1 MTRPFRFAA
10 QFLTASSGDEF
21 LASARRVES
30 QGYSTLN
37 IADHFNFALSPIP
50 ASMAA
55 AAVTTN
61 LRVGSLCID
70 NDFRN
75 PLLLAKEVAN
85 IDMFSGG
92 RFELGLGAGWFGGDY
107 EALGIPFDRPGTRVD
122 RLTEAI
128 AVMKQAWAGRPF
140 SHDGRFYRARD
151 YTISPLPLQKPHP
164 PLLVGCTKRRM
175 CNLAGR
181 EADIVSLMVDLSDRS
196 LGDDPYAGLAT
207 SLDWVREGAGATFG
221 RLELKSAPLLGRHG
235 RRRARSAEAAD
246 APVPARRH
254 RG

>member
-1 MTRPFRFAA
+1 
-10 QFLTASSGDEF
+10 
-21 LASARRVES
+21 
-30 QGYSTLN
+30 
-37 IADHFNFALSPIP
+37 
-50 ASMAA
+50 
-55 AAVTTN
+55 
-61 LRVGSLCID
+61 
-70 NDFRN
+70 
-75 PLLLAKEVAN
+75 
-85 IDMFSGG
+85 
-92 RFELGLGAGWFGGDY
+92 
-107 EALGIPFDRPGTRVD
+107 
-122 RLTEAI
+122 
-128 AVMKQAWAGRPF
+128 MKQAWAGRPF

-151 YTISPLPLQKPHP
+151 YTISPLPPQKPHP

-235 RRRARSAEAAD
+235 RHRARSAEAAD